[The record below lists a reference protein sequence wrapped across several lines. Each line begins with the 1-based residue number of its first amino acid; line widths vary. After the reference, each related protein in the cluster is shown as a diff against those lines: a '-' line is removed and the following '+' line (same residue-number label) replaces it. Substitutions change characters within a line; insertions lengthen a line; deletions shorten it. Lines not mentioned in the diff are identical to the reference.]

1 MEEPK
6 IRKTRASSSDE
17 ARRYRQQGHDDALL
31 FALAIG
37 LDEDYKNDTK
47 AKKDVIDPSG
57 DAHSVKSGEKK
68 WQIFLYGINRF
79 ETDAFFRVMNGM
91 GQLLIDCINSF
102 PPTFDE
108 YQNHKSEAKEKLR
121 PHMVA
126 LADKLQDKHRL
137 RAFIGKSMFNGGEVN
152 YLTVYESNKFHVFW
166 GKEVEQVMADN
177 LIVANSKALQVGQ
190 FPEQK
195 VIFKFEGTNLAELEM
210 RNDSPVHYR
219 EIRFN
224 MVKPKAMKLLYS
236 KITRTQNYNDKV
248 LLYGEAIKHFGHWVK
263 PSTPEIVSEPEPK
276 IE

>member
-1 MEEPK
+1 METPRIK
-6 IRKTRASSSDE
+6 KSRASSSAE

-37 LDEDYKNDTK
+37 LDEDYKNDLK

-68 WQIFLYGINRF
+68 WQIFLYGLNRF
-79 ETDAFFRVMNGM
+79 ESDAFFRVMNGM
-91 GQLLIDCINSF
+91 GQLLIECIKSF
-102 PPTFDE
+102 PATFEE
-108 YQNHKSEAKEKLR
+108 YESNKSEAKEKLR

-126 LADKLQDKHRL
+126 LSDKLQDKHRL
-137 RAFIGKSMFNGGEVN
+137 RAFIGKSIFNGGEVN
-152 YLTVYESNKFHVFW
+152 YLTVYERGKFHVFW

-177 LIVANSKALQVGQ
+177 FEVTNSKARQAGQ

-195 VIFKFEGTNLAELEM
+195 VIFKFEGKNLAELEM

-224 MVKPKAMKLLYS
+224 MVKPKAMKLLFS
-236 KITRTQNYNDKV
+236 KITATHNYNDKV
-248 LLYGEAIKHFGHWVK
+248 ILYGEAIKHFGHWK
-263 PSTPEIVSEPEPK
+263 KRS
-276 IE
+276 